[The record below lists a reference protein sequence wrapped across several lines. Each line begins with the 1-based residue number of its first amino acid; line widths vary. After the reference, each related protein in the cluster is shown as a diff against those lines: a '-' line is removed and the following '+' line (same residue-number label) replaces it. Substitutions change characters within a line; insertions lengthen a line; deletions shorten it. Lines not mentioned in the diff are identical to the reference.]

1 MSKPMQLKRV
11 KQQAEGKPMEKECS
25 SGDSLMTM
33 DETRKLL
40 AKHNLMVGQEIIE
53 EGEFLR

>member
-1 MSKPMQLKRV
+1 MQLKRV